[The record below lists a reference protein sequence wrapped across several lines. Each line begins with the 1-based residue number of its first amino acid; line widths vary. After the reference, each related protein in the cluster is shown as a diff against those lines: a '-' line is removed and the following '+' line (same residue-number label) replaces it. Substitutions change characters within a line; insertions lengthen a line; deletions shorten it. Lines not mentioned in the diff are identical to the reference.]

1 MKCGKVSE
9 GAPHRQE
16 VEGERQKRCRYELRK
31 QCPVMSWVE
40 VALDLRSSSTLADRT
55 AGKKALALKLVGM
68 EAHSLLQISHS
79 VDLTSRFT
87 FIGEKGANKVEKGE
101 GACAQKRAR
110 MRLGD
115 LAIAVVK
122 IWQKLP
128 KVARRARFLAS
139 IG

>member
-9 GAPHRQE
+9 GAPYRQE

-31 QCPVMSWVE
+31 QCLVMSWVE

-55 AGKKALALKLVGM
+55 AGMKALALKLVGM

-115 LAIAVVK
+115 LAIAVV
-122 IWQKLP
+122 
-128 KVARRARFLAS
+128 
-139 IG
+139 